1 MIIFIYFK
9 GDGLIKFDEFLG
21 FFRWFYR
28 NLDKVNDI
36 EMFFKYVIIYEM
48 NYIFKKLVNIY

>member
-1 MIIFIYFK
+1 MNLFLDNIFKMIIFIYFK
-9 GDGLIKFDEFLG
+9 DDGLIKFDEFLG

-36 EMFFKYVIIYEM
+36 EMIFKYVII
-48 NYIFKKLVNIY
+48 